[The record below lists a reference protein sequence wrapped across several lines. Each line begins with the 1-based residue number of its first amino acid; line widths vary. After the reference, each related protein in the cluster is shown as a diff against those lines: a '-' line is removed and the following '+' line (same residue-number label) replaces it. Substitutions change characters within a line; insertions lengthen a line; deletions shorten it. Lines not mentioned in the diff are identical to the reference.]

1 MRRASMQL
9 PGAGCWEIYLLCR
22 FPAVCSGYL
31 CHLVAVLVGQSK
43 LPRTLDE
50 ELSFGSCEGGV
61 SSALRWHDAFD
72 LRRERE
78 EVSADAASGN
88 MGVWRLTSKRISS
101 ASSLFSLLC
110 SCCRLMAFSFRAV
123 LGRTASCAALLA
135 RSPRRVS
142 ELMSSVASS
151 MSKLSMLDTLWLSCL
166 APEVGSMEELVS
178 AGHGLSSC
186 KWNS

>member
-1 MRRASMQL
+1 MLGPKGVRR
-9 PGAGCWEIYLLCR
+9 ETYLLCC
-22 FPAVCSGYL
+22 FPVVCSGYL

-43 LPRTLDE
+43 PPRTLDE

-72 LRRERE
+72 LRRE

-88 MGVWRLTSKRISS
+88 MGIWRLTSKRISS

-110 SCCRLMAFSFRAV
+110 SCCRLMAFSFQAV

-142 ELMSSVASS
+142 GLTSSVASS

-166 APEVGSMEELVS
+166 ALEVGSMEELVS